1 VLNLR
6 RAGQMIGGGLISGM
20 LMPPR
25 NASFELGTR
34 GVVRRLLGVALAI
47 ACLVVPAADAAAP
60 PLDIPA
66 GDAAKTLRRF
76 ARQAGVQL
84 VYPVDEVRGSR
95 TREVR
100 GQFPP
105 REALEAMLAGTEL
118 GVAEDAE
125 TGAFLVKRLAAASI
139 DAAAGAP
146 PARPPTTVGDEHE
159 VVLSP
164 FEVRTS
170 SDFGYRPANSISA
183 TRVAAQVR
191 DLPMSV
197 STFTEEFI
205 TDQKP
210 YDLYDVVK
218 WTPGVHQDNV
228 SPQGWVRYS
237 VRGFTAASVQ
247 RNGFGSFR
255 FIDATNIT
263 RVEVVKGPYSLL
275 YGQINPGGV
284 INYITKRP
292 SARSSAE
299 FSASFGS
306 HGYTRFVLDATGP
319 VGGTGETLLVRGVAM
334 TETIQ
339 EFKAGSSGRKNM
351 FAPSVR
357 WRVNDRISL
366 AVDYEHFERLEDMLT
381 SGVPLIY
388 RDRVAI
394 GPYPGLPWD
403 FSYAGEGDYQDF
415 VSDALTVEL
424 DAKLGEDLH
433 LRAAYLDS
441 TWDMEWRASGQ
452 GATGMISQAAIDA
465 YYPPAFGLTP
475 HDAMTRRN
483 RWEHQWGGERSFQ
496 ADLTSTYAI
505 GPVRVRPLV
514 GVKRT
519 LEADLR
525 SVQKNNSTVP
535 GDPRYIRPWDLRDPA
550 TWDRAVPFGVDAL
563 TLVADSEMSSSGTS
577 WYGALSMATWED
589 RLHVLAGYAWH
600 KVHNDPV
607 LNRFAGTST
616 PPAGRSEDV
625 PQAGALFKI
634 DRFFSVF
641 ATYSESFQ
649 ANPTM
654 LRVDNVPTTPASPS
668 IGRGWEGGVKV
679 EWWGGRVSGT
689 VSAYAIEASPTG
701 IVVVTTG
708 TAPDGTTL
716 FTDIQGG
723 SQESRG
729 FEAEV
734 LITPTRDLQIY
745 ASYGTNDAIYS
756 VHPVDSAFNGSRLV
770 AAPERM
776 ASVWCKYTPGVV
788 GAVQVT
794 LTGGFSHVGEMAYV
808 GNNPAATLPA
818 YTTID
823 LGVGCAFRVMD
834 RSWRADLLVKNVTNE
849 RYYVSNSSWGF
860 PRHAI
865 LSMSTRF

>member
-1 VLNLR
+1 
-6 RAGQMIGGGLISGM
+6 MIGDGLISGI

-25 NASFELGTR
+25 NASFERWTR
-34 GVVRRLLGVALAI
+34 GVFSRLLGLALVL
-47 ACLVVPAADAAAP
+47 ACLVVPAAPAAAP
-60 PLDIPA
+60 QLDVPA

-84 VYPVDEVRGSR
+84 VFPVDEVRGLR

-100 GQFPP
+100 GQLAP
-105 REALEAMLAGTEL
+105 REALETMLAGTGL
-118 GVAEDAE
+118 GFVEDAD
-125 TGAFLVKRLAAASI
+125 TGAFVVKRLAAAPR

-146 PARPPTTVGDEHE
+146 PARPPATAGDEHE

-164 FEVRTS
+164 FEVRTT
-170 SDFGYRPANSISA
+170 SDIGYRSANSISA
-183 TRVAAQVR
+183 TRVAAQIS

-197 STFTEEFI
+197 SAFTEEFI

-218 WTPGVHQDNV
+218 WTPGVHQDNI
-228 SPQGWVRYS
+228 SPQGWARYS
-237 VRGFTAASVQ
+237 VRGFTAASIQ

-255 FIDATNIT
+255 FIDTTNIT

-292 SARSSAE
+292 EATPSVE
-299 FSASFGS
+299 FSASLGS
-306 HGYTRFVLDATGP
+306 HGYTRFELDATGP
-319 VGGTGETLLVRGVAM
+319 VGGAGEALLVRGVAM

-339 EFKAGSSGRKNM
+339 EFKEGTSGRKYM
-351 FAPSVR
+351 FAPSAR
-357 WRVNDRISL
+357 WRVHDRVSL
-366 AVDYEHFERLEDMLT
+366 VVDFEHFERLEDMLT

-388 RDRVAI
+388 RDGVAI

-415 VSDALTVEL
+415 VSDALTIEL

-465 YYPPAFGLTP
+465 YYPPGAGLTP
-475 HDAMTRRN
+475 RDTMTRRN

-496 ADLTSTYAI
+496 ADLTATYAL
-505 GPVRVRPLV
+505 GALQVRPLV

-519 LEADLR
+519 LESDQR
-525 SVQKNNSTVP
+525 SMQKNNSTVP
-535 GDPRYIRPWDLRDPA
+535 GDPRYIRPWDLRDPS
-550 TWDRAVPFGVDAL
+550 TWDRTVPFGVDAL
-563 TLVADSEMSSSGTS
+563 RLVADTETSSSGTS
-577 WYGALSMATWED
+577 CYGVLSMAAWED
-589 RLHVLAGYAWH
+589 RLQVLAGYAWH
-600 KVHNDPV
+600 QVDNDPV
-607 LNRFAGTST
+607 QDRFAGTTT
-616 PPAGRSEDV
+616 PPVERSEDV
-625 PQAGALFKI
+625 PQVGALYRV
-634 DRFFSVF
+634 DRAFSVF

-654 LRVDNVPTTPASPS
+654 LRVDNVPTTQASPS

-679 EWWGGRVSGT
+679 EWWEGRVSGT
-689 VSAYAIEASPTG
+689 VSAYSIEASPTG

-723 SQESRG
+723 SQRSRG

-734 LITPTRDLQIY
+734 LVTPTRDLQIY
-745 ASYGTNDAIYS
+745 ASYGTNDAIYTE
-756 VHPVDSAFNGSRLV
+756 HPINPAFNGSRLV

-776 ASVWCKYTPGVV
+776 ASVWCKYTPGTI
-788 GAVQVT
+788 GAARIT
-794 LTGGFSHVGEMAYV
+794 LTGGFNHVGEMAYV

-823 LGVGCAFRVMD
+823 LGVGCAFRLMD
-834 RSWRADLLVKNVTNE
+834 RSWSADLLVKNVTDE

-865 LSMSTRF
+865 LSLSTRF